1 MGHSTG
7 SGRTGNTAAA
17 ERYRQQ
23 TENFASRSER
33 NPNNLLYSQERD
45 NYNDLVNAARTM
57 RANAAEYSGLQA
69 AIALD
74 DAREGDEVE
83 ITGNVF
89 NGRYRLESRR
99 DPLSGRTGLM
109 FVQQD
114 RFSPHAFG
122 KNVATIESELG
133 LVRGGRLTD
142 RQESRVRIL
151 RRR

>member
-7 SGRTGNTAAA
+7 SGRTGNAAAA

-23 TENFASRSER
+23 AENFATRSGR
-33 NPNNLLYSQERD
+33 NPNNMLYSNERD
-45 NYNDLVNAARTM
+45 NYNDLANAARTM
-57 RANAAEYSGLQA
+57 RANATEYSGFHA

-83 ITGNVF
+83 ITGNVY
-89 NGRYRLESRR
+89 NGRYRLERRR
-99 DPLSGRTGLM
+99 DPLSGQTGLM

-114 RFSPHAFG
+114 RFSPHAFA

-142 RQESRVRIL
+142 RQESKVRIL